1 MKQIAKGGPFSEIL
15 MVCFIQKSLTARS
28 LFIHP
33 AFTASISAWVGGA
46 NKIFLYIPTK
56 TSSLQQ

>member
-1 MKQIAKGGPFSEIL
+1 

-56 TSSLQQ
+56 TSSSQQEISGNNKHSSQSK